1 MPMCHAHSSYLTHTL
16 ELNIGCPLLSVI
28 VHIMSNY
35 SITRTVFLI
44 LKCIE
49 RQSKQGCMEKNVL
62 KQMFSAV
69 TRQHR
74 QWFNLTDQKPVW
86 ICTRERFKRFIS
98 SMHYLKWQGESNK
111 KKPVN
116 CCSLLRNRKAKFN

>member
-1 MPMCHAHSSYLTHTL
+1 MCHAHSCYLIHTL

-86 ICTRERFKRFIS
+86 ICTRERFKRFIT
-98 SMHYLKWQGESNK
+98 SMHHLKWQGESNK
-111 KKPVN
+111 KT
-116 CCSLLRNRKAKFN
+116 CQLLFFAQKQKGKI